1 MPVILF
7 LLWLLLC
14 GRVTAE
20 IVCFGA
26 VITATL
32 YLLMLRA
39 LGWSLQKDIRLLRSA
54 PIFLLYLLNLVWET
68 AKAAVT
74 VAALALKPGEHPE
87 PVLVE
92 FRSGLERESLNVL
105 LANSITL
112 TPGTITVFQE
122 RDRFLIHAL
131 RKEYAE
137 GLEDSSFVRLLRRF
151 PQ

>member
-1 MPVILF
+1 MPLILF
-7 LLWLLLC
+7 ALWLLLN
-14 GRVTAE
+14 GRVTTE
-20 IVCFGA
+20 IICFGA
-26 VITATL
+26 AITAAL
-32 YLLMLRA
+32 YLLPVRS
-39 LGWSLQKDIRLLRSA
+39 LGWTTKRDVRLLKCA
-54 PIFLLYLLNLVWET
+54 PVFLLYLLNLIWET
-68 AKAAVT
+68 ARAAVT
-74 VAALALKPGEHPE
+74 VAALALRPGEHPE

-112 TPGTITVFQE
+112 MPGTITVFQE
-122 RDRFLIHAL
+122 NDRFLIHAL